1 MVRYSRA
8 TRASITLRAVDG
20 VCHLDVVDDG
30 VGMSD
35 DTARGRLEQ
44 GHIGIASQRTRIEA
58 AGGAMRIVPDGHRD
72 SCPGQRSQETARDG
86 FVAGGQEPV

>member
-1 MVRYSRA
+1 M
-8 TRASITLRAVDG
+8 
-20 VCHLDVVDDG
+20 HLDVVDDG

-58 AGGAMRIVPDGHRD
+58 AGGAMRIVPTATGLM
-72 SCPGQRSQETARDG
+72 SRSA
-86 FVAGGQEPV
+86 FP